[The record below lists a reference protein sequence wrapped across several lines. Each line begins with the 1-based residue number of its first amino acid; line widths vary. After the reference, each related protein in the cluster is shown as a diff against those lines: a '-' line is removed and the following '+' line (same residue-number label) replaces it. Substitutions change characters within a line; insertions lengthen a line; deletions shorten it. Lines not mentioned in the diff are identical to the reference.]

1 MVPEVLS
8 IAVERGYRDIIKD
21 KEKPVRENLVID
33 EKKTDGM
40 YRLNESEEMN
50 LKEKERQM

>member
-8 IAVERGYRDIIKD
+8 IAVKRGYRDIIKD